1 MSKNDMENL
10 ANATMMSVGIIQG
23 AYMKFL
29 EENNGDRDVAI
40 RLTKIAWDG
49 LMLSVRTNNEDD
61 NKLF

>member
-1 MSKNDMENL
+1 MTKNDMENL